1 MGGGGGAWKV
11 AYADFVTAMM
21 AFFMV
26 MWLTSQ
32 KSEIKEAVAE
42 HFRNPSGNR
51 ISGQE
56 SRSITSAA
64 GTGSGQR
71 RIAQNKGN
79 KKSDGDAKK
88 QQMNDEGARSN
99 VGKVIPFSLNST
111 KLDEQ
116 GIAEL
121 KELLPTLEGKQFKI
135 EVRGHSAN
143 NGGSARQS
151 AVDAFTISHQRGMA
165 VFNYLV
171 DQGIDYR
178 RIRVTSAGSS
188 EPKFRENKLDPAS
201 DSRVEVFLLTEMF
214 EEPSSKMERMVSR
227 EGLKDEA
234 IRMEREEKA
243 AAEKAAAAAGGHG
256 GH

>member
-32 KSEIKEAVAE
+32 SSEVKEAVAQ

-51 ISGQE
+51 LSGQE
-56 SRSITSAA
+56 SRSIASAA
-64 GTGSGQR
+64 GTGSGHR
-71 RIAQNKGN
+71 RVSKDRGN

-88 QQMNDEGARSN
+88 QQMSDEGARSN
-99 VGKVIPFSLNST
+99 VGKVIPFAINST
-111 KLDEQ
+111 NLDDRGKSE
-116 GIAEL
+116 I
-121 KELLPTLEGKQFKI
+121 KNLLPELEGKQFKI

-143 NGGSARQS
+143 NGGTARQS
-151 AVDAFTISHQRGMA
+151 AIDSLTISHQRAMS

-178 RIRVTSAGSS
+178 RLRVTSAGSS
-188 EPKFRENKLDPAS
+188 EPKYKDNKLDPS
-201 DSRVEVFLLTEMF
+201 QDSRVEVFLLTEMF
-214 EEPSSKMERMVSR
+214 EEPASKMERMVSR
-227 EGLKDEA
+227 DKLKDEA
-234 IRMEREEKA
+234 IRMEKEEKA
-243 AAEKAAAAAGGHG
+243 EAEKQAAASGGH
-256 GH
+256 